1 MKNTELLEQ
10 ITEWIDV
17 ENVEFVE
24 FVDLI
29 DNKLI

>member
-10 ITEWIDV
+10 ITEWIEV
-17 ENVEFVE
+17 EYVEFAE
-24 FVDLI
+24 IVDLV